1 MKGVKKINI
10 TKTPSRLP
18 ENISKNFYFFFKSW
32 FTLEEAFRLQIVFIQ
47 HSSSTIPIGVGRANA
62 LL

>member
-32 FTLEEAFRLQIVFIQ
+32 FTLEETFPLQIVFIQ
-47 HSSSTIPIGVGRANA
+47 RFSSAIPIGVGRANA